1 MSAGLSPL
9 LTRAGLRY
17 QTRHPWQ
24 LLLALVGIAMGVAVV
39 LAVDMANDAAEAAF
53 AQSAREIGGTATHRL
68 VSRAGRLPERHYVD
82 WFNRP
87 DAPAMAPVVMAKVRS
102 EAVDGRL
109 RLLGLDAFAEGPF
122 RGQLGSVVRD
132 NTTLADW
139 LTAPWATALSR
150 SAADHLGV
158 DVGDRLPVEYQGRRQ
173 DLEVVSVTDDNSLS
187 SRDLLIVDIAAA
199 QALTGWTGELSH
211 IDLQLSDAQ
220 AATLPDTLDPSVEIV
235 SIDDQLADTAGL
247 SAAFRLNLTA
257 MSLLALLVGVFLI
270 FNAISFSVVQRRR
283 LLGRLRALGVT
294 RKEIARLILA
304 EALVLAIVGSL
315 LGTLLGAWLA
325 SGLTQIVAATIS
337 SLYYD
342 VAAGALT
349 WQPFTLAK
357 AWVLGIGGTLAAAW
371 LPARQAA
378 ATPPLTTLSRSALE
392 TSIRRRLPA
401 IALAGAALVGLGL
414 VIALTIPGG
423 VVLGFAGLFLLLL
436 GAAMI
441 APFALRGMHLLLRRL
456 PWRGAARMAVRDIER
471 HLSRLSTAGAALMVA
486 LAASVGVAIMVES
499 MRGAVSDWLD
509 ALLTAD
515 VYIAAEAFE
524 DGAVL
529 PASVVARA
537 PTIDGSAGFSSYRD
551 RKLRLDGRRVYLIGA
566 ELAAQSRSGF
576 DFLRA
581 DAARAWAGFDE
592 GSVLISEPLS
602 RHLGLEAGDPIEL
615 PTAVGPKNFAISGV
629 FRDFA
634 SEHGRIFVGAP
645 HYRMHWEDEDIETL
659 ALFAEPG
666 LGTRALLD
674 RVAST
679 FADRDDLAFTLA
691 REIYDESMRIFDRT
705 FQITEVLRWLSILV
719 AFIGVFSALMA
730 LQLERRKEYAVLRA
744 LGLTP
749 AQVSSLIMLESVILG
764 IVAALLAM
772 PVGLAMAWILTAA
785 IQLRAFG
792 WSMPLTLETAPYVTA
807 LVTGA
812 VAAMLASLFPAWR
825 SARQNPAPW
834 LRED

>member
-1 MSAGLSPL
+1 
-9 LTRAGLRY
+9 
-17 QTRHPWQ
+17 
-24 LLLALVGIAMGVAVV
+24 
-39 LAVDMANDAAEAAF
+39 
-53 AQSAREIGGTATHRL
+53 
-68 VSRAGRLPERHYVD
+68 
-82 WFNRP
+82 
-87 DAPAMAPVVMAKVRS
+87 
-102 EAVDGRL
+102 
-109 RLLGLDAFAEGPF
+109 
-122 RGQLGSVVRD
+122 
-132 NTTLADW
+132 
-139 LTAPWATALSR
+139 
-150 SAADHLGV
+150 
-158 DVGDRLPVEYQGRRQ
+158 
-173 DLEVVSVTDDNSLS
+173 
-187 SRDLLIVDIAAA
+187 
-199 QALTGWTGELSH
+199 
-211 IDLQLSDAQ
+211 
-220 AATLPDTLDPSVEIV
+220 
-235 SIDDQLADTAGL
+235 
-247 SAAFRLNLTA
+247 
-257 MSLLALLVGVFLI
+257 
-270 FNAISFSVVQRRR
+270 
-283 LLGRLRALGVT
+283 
-294 RKEIARLILA
+294 
-304 EALVLAIVGSL
+304 
-315 LGTLLGAWLA
+315 
-325 SGLTQIVAATIS
+325 
-337 SLYYD
+337 
-342 VAAGALT
+342 
-349 WQPFTLAK
+349 
-357 AWVLGIGGTLAAAW
+357 
-371 LPARQAA
+371 
-378 ATPPLTTLSRSALE
+378 
-392 TSIRRRLPA
+392 
-401 IALAGAALVGLGL
+401 
-414 VIALTIPGG
+414 
-423 VVLGFAGLFLLLL
+423 
-436 GAAMI
+436 
-441 APFALRGMHLLLRRL
+441 
-456 PWRGAARMAVRDIER
+456 
-471 HLSRLSTAGAALMVA
+471 MVA

-551 RKLRLDGRRVYLIGA
+551 RTLRLDGRRVYLIGA
-566 ELAAQSRSGF
+566 ELAAPSRSGF

-581 DAARAWAGFDE
+581 DAERAWAGFDE

-645 HYRMHWEDEDIETL
+645 HYRRHWEDQDIETL

-674 RVAST
+674 RVESA